1 MMRKVKISNLEI
13 GNGTPKIMGI
23 LNVSPESFYKESIS
37 IGKKIISERALQMEK
52 EGADII
58 DIGGMSTAPYLY
70 TVISVEKELKRI
82 RNSVNAVKEACRIP
96 VSVDT
101 PRADVAEASAEL
113 GVDLINDVT
122 GLKYDDRMK
131 EIVSST
137 GLPVII
143 GAYGHKSITYKSGDI
158 FETMEIL
165 QESLD
170 LAREKGISDNKI
182 IIDPLIGFFRS
193 TGNNPFFTKIAHHSW
208 CVRDLEIISGL
219 KRLSKISKPICISV
233 SRKSFI
239 GKLFNLTESERLIPS
254 IIIQIICALNGAS
267 IIRTHDVKET
277 KIGLELLQKIT
288 KDRGPNPGTT

>member
-1 MMRKVKISNLEI
+1 MKKVNICNLEI

-23 LNVSPESFYKESIS
+23 LNVSQESFYKESIS

-52 EGADII
+52 EGANII
-58 DIGGMSTAPYLY
+58 DIGGMSTAPYLD
-70 TVISVEKELKRI
+70 TVISVEKEVERI
-82 RNSVNAVKEACRIP
+82 RNSVSAVKEVCRIP

-101 PRADVAEASAEL
+101 PRADVAGASAEL

-131 EIVSST
+131 EIVFST
-137 GLPVII
+137 GLPVLI
-143 GAYGHKSITYKSGDI
+143 GAYGNQSITYKSGDI
-158 FETMEIL
+158 FETMDIL

-182 IIDPLIGFFRS
+182 IIDPLIGFFRP

-208 CVRDLEIISGL
+208 YERDLDIISGL
-219 KRLSKISKPICISV
+219 KRLSKFSKPICISV

-254 IIIQIICALNGAS
+254 VIAQVICALNGAS

-277 KIGLELLQKIT
+277 KVSLELLQRIT
-288 KDRGPNPGTT
+288 RDRVPDPSTI

>member
-1 MMRKVKISNLEI
+1 MKKVKISNLEI

-37 IGKKIISERALQMEK
+37 IGKKIISERAREIEE

-58 DIGGMSTAPYLY
+58 DIGAMSTAPYLD
-70 TVISVEKELKRI
+70 TSISVEKEIERMRYSIK
-82 RNSVNAVKEACRIP
+82 AVKEVCRIP
-96 VSVDT
+96 ISVDT
-101 PRADVAEASAEL
+101 PRGEVAEASIKL

-122 GLKYDDRMK
+122 GLKYDERMK
-131 EIVSST
+131 EIVFLSE
-137 GLPVII
+137 LPII
-143 GAYGHKSITYKSGDI
+143 VGAYGKKSNTYMSGDI
-158 FETMEIL
+158 LETTEIL

-170 LAREKGISDNKI
+170 LAHENGIRDNKI

-193 TGNNPFFTKIAHHSW
+193 TGNNPFFTKISHHNW
-208 CVRDLEIISGL
+208 YERDLNIISGL
-219 KRLSKISKPICISV
+219 NNMSKISNPICISV

-254 IIIQIICALNGAS
+254 LISQIVCVLNGAS

-277 KIGLELLQKIT
+277 KMCLDLLQRIT
-288 KDRGPNPGTT
+288 KNGSPGLNTA

>member
-1 MMRKVKISNLEI
+1 MKKVKISNLEI

-37 IGKKIISERALQMEK
+37 TGKKIISERASQMEK

-58 DIGGMSTAPYLY
+58 DIGGMSTAPYLD
-70 TVISVEKELKRI
+70 TVISVEKEVERI
-82 RNSVNAVKEACRIP
+82 RNSVKAVKEVCRIP

-101 PRADVAEASAEL
+101 PRADVAKVSAEL

-122 GLKYDDRMK
+122 GLKYDERMK
-131 EIVSST
+131 EIVFST

-143 GAYGHKSITYKSGDI
+143 GAYGRKSITYRSGDI
-158 FETMEIL
+158 FETIEIL
-165 QESLD
+165 QESLN
-170 LAREKGISDNKI
+170 LAHKKGISDNKI

-193 TGNNPFFTKIAHHSW
+193 TGNNPFFTKIAHDSW
-208 CVRDLEIISGL
+208 YERDLEIISGL
-219 KRLSKISKPICISV
+219 KTLSKISMPICISV

-254 IIIQIICALNGAS
+254 IITQIICALNGAS

-288 KDRGPNPGTT
+288 KDRGQNLARPN

>member
-1 MMRKVKISNLEI
+1 MKKVKISNLEI

-37 IGKKIISERALQMEK
+37 IGKKIISERAREIEE

-58 DIGGMSTAPYLY
+58 DIGAMSTAPYLD
-70 TVISVEKELKRI
+70 TSISVEKEIERMRYSIK
-82 RNSVNAVKEACRIP
+82 AVKEVCRIP
-96 VSVDT
+96 ISVDT
-101 PRADVAEASAEL
+101 PRGEVAEASIKL

-122 GLKYDDRMK
+122 GLKYDERMK
-131 EIVSST
+131 EIVFLSE
-137 GLPVII
+137 LPII
-143 GAYGHKSITYKSGDI
+143 VGAYGKKSNTYMSGDI
-158 FETMEIL
+158 LETTEIL

-170 LAREKGISDNKI
+170 LAHENGISDNKI

-193 TGNNPFFTKIAHHSW
+193 TGNNPFFTKISHHNW
-208 CVRDLEIISGL
+208 YERDLNIISGL
-219 KRLSKISKPICISV
+219 NNMSKISNPICISV

-254 IIIQIICALNGAS
+254 LISQIVCVLNGAS

-277 KIGLELLQKIT
+277 KMCLDLLQRIT
-288 KDRGPNPGTT
+288 KNGSPGLSMA

>member
-1 MMRKVKISNLEI
+1 MKKVKISNLEI

-37 IGKKIISERALQMEK
+37 IGKKIISERAREIEE

-58 DIGGMSTAPYLY
+58 DIGAMSTAPYLD
-70 TVISVEKELKRI
+70 TSISVEKEIERMRYSIK
-82 RNSVNAVKEACRIP
+82 AVKEVCRIP
-96 VSVDT
+96 ISVDT
-101 PRADVAEASAEL
+101 PRAEVAEDSVEL

-122 GLKYDDRMK
+122 GLKYDERMK
-131 EIVSST
+131 EIVFLSK
-137 GLPVII
+137 LPVIV
-143 GAYGHKSITYKSGDI
+143 GAYGKKSNTYMSGDI
-158 FETMEIL
+158 LETTEIL

-170 LAREKGISDNKI
+170 LAHENGISDNKI

-193 TGNNPFFTKIAHHSW
+193 TGNNPFFTKISHHNW
-208 CVRDLEIISGL
+208 YERDLNIISGL
-219 KRLSKISKPICISV
+219 NNMSKISNPICISV

-254 IIIQIICALNGAS
+254 LISQIVCVLNGAS

-277 KIGLELLQKIT
+277 KMCLDLLQRIT
-288 KDRGPNPGTT
+288 KNGSPGLSMA

>member
-1 MMRKVKISNLEI
+1 MKKVKISNLEI

-37 IGKKIISERALQMEK
+37 IGKKIISERAREIED

-58 DIGGMSTAPYLY
+58 DIGAMSTAPYLD
-70 TVISVEKELKRI
+70 TAISVEKEIERMRYSIK
-82 RNSVNAVKEACRIP
+82 AVKEVCRIP
-96 VSVDT
+96 ISVDT
-101 PRADVAEASAEL
+101 PRAEVAEDSVEL

-122 GLKYDDRMK
+122 GLKYDERMK
-131 EIVSST
+131 EIVFLSK
-137 GLPVII
+137 LPVIV
-143 GAYGHKSITYKSGDI
+143 GAYGKKSNTYMSGDI
-158 FETMEIL
+158 LETTEIL

-170 LAREKGISDNKI
+170 LAHETGISDNKI

-193 TGNNPFFTKIAHHSW
+193 TGNNPFFTKISHHNW
-208 CVRDLEIISGL
+208 YERDLNIISGL
-219 KRLSKISKPICISV
+219 NNMSKISNPICISV

-254 IIIQIICALNGAS
+254 LISQIVCVLNGAS

-277 KIGLELLQKIT
+277 KMCLDLLQRIT
-288 KDRGPNPGTT
+288 KNGSPGLSMA